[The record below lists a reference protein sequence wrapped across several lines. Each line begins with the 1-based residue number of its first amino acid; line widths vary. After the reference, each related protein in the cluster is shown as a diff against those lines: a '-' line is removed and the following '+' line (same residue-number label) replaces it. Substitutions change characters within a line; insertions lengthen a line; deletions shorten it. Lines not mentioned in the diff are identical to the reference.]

1 RIYRATDAGV
11 HEGLLLASVAGAG
24 VSTYQDA
31 AVASGIRY
39 FYRVKA
45 VDVLDAV
52 SFLSAEASA
61 QACPAGTDY
70 LLGVTGPISAGMGS
84 TVTYAITLNNLG
96 STTLTNLVVSDTI
109 SAVVTSSTGMQPA
122 GLSGPAVTSVASGTR
137 YVWSVLPSTIVRK
150 GHVQVGSS
158 AAVASLAFPTPPGT
172 TAGDLIVTFLS
183 VDGSPTITDPLGWT
197 SLGQVNSLAPHALR
211 VIYKV
216 ATAADIG
223 GTNTWS
229 FTSGRAAGVI
239 LSYAGVDAAIPVDAA
254 GFVSDSVTGT
264 THSTFDITTTVPND
278 LLVTC
283 MTVDVQGS
291 TTVSNWTP
299 DPAMTEIAEA
309 ASTGG
314 APNAGVAVEVAEQAR
329 PGAGST
335 GTRSATDPQAGY
347 GASYAVALRPGPSL
361 RPGQVWTF
369 TITGTIGMV
378 CGASLTIGDTAWADA
393 GAACS
398 GIQKQSAVSPVTVTG
413 WTTTITATKSQ
424 VPAAPGQGQSVTY
437 RIDVTNN
444 GTATIVSVTVT
455 DTISPVVTSA
465 TTQAPSAFAG
475 PAVASV
481 ASGTRFVWSASS
493 LAFTQGQT
501 YSFTITGVIGTV
513 GATTQVSNTAYASA
527 SSMCSLARM
536 QTNSVGVLVT
546 NGTPPGAPASL
557 TSRGQNEQVY
567 LNWAPATPGT
577 YPVTSYSIYRAT
589 CSGCPSSLLVSVSSA
604 TTEYTNTGLANG
616 TTYEYKVQAVDT
628 SFNAGPFSST
638 ATGTPLDANLN
649 PPTCLTAIQLGASN
663 RVMISWCFSPPA
675 THPATG
681 YGIYRTTFA
690 GFDITP
696 GAVAVVEAGAS
707 LFTDTLLTT
716 GTFWYHVR

>member
-1 RIYRATDAGV
+1 
-11 HEGLLLASVAGAG
+11 
-24 VSTYQDA
+24 
-31 AVASGIRY
+31 
-39 FYRVKA
+39 
-45 VDVLDAV
+45 
-52 SFLSAEASA
+52 
-61 QACPAGTDY
+61 
-70 LLGVTGPISAGMGS
+70 M
-84 TVTYAITLNNLG
+84 
-96 STTLTNLVVSDTI
+96 
-109 SAVVTSSTGMQPA
+109 
-122 GLSGPAVTSVASGTR
+122 
-137 YVWSVLPSTIVRK
+137 
-150 GHVQVGSS
+150 
-158 AAVASLAFPTPPGT
+158 
-172 TAGDLIVTFLS
+172 
-183 VDGSPTITDPLGWT
+183 
-197 SLGQVNSLAPHALR
+197 
-211 VIYKV
+211 
-216 ATAADIG
+216 
-223 GTNTWS
+223 
-229 FTSGRAAGVI
+229 
-239 LSYAGVDAAIPVDAA
+239 
-254 GFVSDSVTGT
+254 
-264 THSTFDITTTVPND
+264 
-278 LLVTC
+278 
-283 MTVDVQGS
+283 
-291 TTVSNWTP
+291 
-299 DPAMTEIAEA
+299 
-309 ASTGG
+309 
-314 APNAGVAVEVAEQAR
+314 
-329 PGAGST
+329 
-335 GTRSATDPQAGY
+335 
-347 GASYAVALRPGPSL
+347 
-361 RPGQVWTF
+361 
-369 TITGTIGMV
+369 
-378 CGASLTIGDTAWADA
+378 
-393 GAACS
+393 
-398 GIQKQSAVSPVTVTG
+398 
-413 WTTTITATKSQ
+413 
-424 VPAAPGQGQSVTY
+424 
-437 RIDVTNN
+437 TNN

-567 LNWAPATPGT
+567 LNWSPATPGT

-696 GAVAVVEAGAS
+696 GAVAVVDAGTS

-716 GTFWYHVR
+716 GTFWYHVRGIGSISDPSPLSSPFVIDANPPSTPPGAFAETRGGRITLTWDESLPGAGSPYWVSGYVVYRATFPIVAGVPPYATVYGQSWTRFDDPGAAANTRYYYTVNAFDSRSPAHNESGGSVLANAACYAMSYSASKQQLPGAPGVGEGVLYRLIVANTGSASRLTSSGRT